1 MIIEWGILLPAI
13 VLLYYPADRI
23 LPQSL
28 RLRTYGQL
36 SDPARPHR
44 HRWWLWQPAL
54 WADTLRCGVS
64 IWLVQFALALGGSQ
78 GGPNPTVLLGS
89 LLLLGVLPQMVTG
102 RKPATMFAPLGY
114 VFAALF
120 VLLPFAAA
128 LPAAVL
134 GAVGLMALRE
144 FSAIF
149 IGGAIVTGVFGYVLG
164 GNVTTVAI
172 LGGVF
177 ALPVVVSTMFR
188 CKLVLPVQGRS
199 EAIPVPAAR

>member
-13 VLLYYPADRI
+13 VLLFYPADRI
-23 LPQSL
+23 LPLNL

-54 WADTLRCGVS
+54 WADALRCGVS
-64 IWLVQFALALGGSQ
+64 IWLVQFALTPLGGN
-78 GGPNPTVLLGS
+78 GGRTPTVLLGG
-89 LLLLGVLPQMVTG
+89 LLLVGVLPQMVTL
-102 RKPATMFAPLGY
+102 RKPGTMFVPLGY

-128 LPAAVL
+128 LPAAIL

-149 IGGAIVTGVFGYVLG
+149 IGGAIVTGVFGYLLG
-164 GNVTTVAI
+164 GSVTTVAI
-172 LGGVF
+172 LATVF

-188 CKLVLPVQGRS
+188 CKLVLPVQSRS
-199 EAIPVPAAR
+199 ETIPVPAPR